1 MIYFRNIC
9 FGILGEDLFV
19 VDLNKIVAFHCEND
33 LEKFA
38 VDLKNYGFS
47 HLLASNL
54 GRKRFV
60 IFGYRRMLPL
70 ASVFLF
76 SHDFSDEKAKLRK
89 WLYSV
94 LA

>member
-60 IFGYRRMLPL
+60 IFDYRPSCHSHLFFCSRMIFRTKRQRCGNGSIL
-70 ASVFLF
+70 
-76 SHDFSDEKAKLRK
+76 
-89 WLYSV
+89 V